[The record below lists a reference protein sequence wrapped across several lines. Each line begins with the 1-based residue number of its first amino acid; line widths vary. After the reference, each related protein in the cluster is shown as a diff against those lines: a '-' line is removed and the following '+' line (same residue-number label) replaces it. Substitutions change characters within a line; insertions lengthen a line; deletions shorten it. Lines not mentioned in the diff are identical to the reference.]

1 MNGRENHENQKTSHI
16 KDNQIKNIKSAY
28 LFTPTVKALC
38 KIKIVEQN
46 KNFFTFKPETK
57 KILIGPALKENDEY
71 QLRISLE
78 NKPDIIFVGNI
89 DNQSLAAEE
98 NYIFKINS
106 SWILEDDEIRR
117 PYDLN
122 ESF

>member
-1 MNGRENHENQKTSHI
+1 MSNKT
-16 KDNQIKNIKSAY
+16 
-28 LFTPTVKALC
+28 
-38 KIKIVEQN
+38 KI
-46 KNFFTFKPETK
+46 FLTFKPETK

-98 NYIFKINS
+98 NYIFKVNS